1 MDEIV
6 MYGTTWCSDFT
17 SAKRF
22 FDRNEVDYKWINI
35 DQETEF
41 VDYVL
46 SVNDGMRIVPTIVFG
61 DGSIL
66 AEPSDRDLA
75 LKFELDDI

>member
-1 MDEIV
+1 MCI
-6 MYGTTWCSDFT
+6 
-17 SAKRF
+17 R
-22 FDRNEVDYKWINI
+22 DRVNI

-46 SVNDGMRIVPTIVFG
+46 GVNDGMRIVPTIVFG

-75 LKFELDDI
+75 LKLNLNDI